1 MTKGERDDLGRLIRQ
16 RERVMKTAAAQR
28 AAELLADFERQMG
41 AIYQFD
47 QDEIWKAAVIEAKA
61 AVEAARADIDR
72 RCEALGIPKEF
83 APSLHVYW
91 QERGQNAVKA
101 RQVELRR
108 MAKRRIEAM
117 EAAARTAIETH
128 SVEAQTALLAGA
140 LTSEAAQQFLAS
152 MPAVEGLMPRLDA
165 VSVAGLIE
173 NRHGAGA

>member
-1 MTKGERDDLGRLIRQ
+1 
-16 RERVMKTAAAQR
+16 
-28 AAELLADFERQMG
+28 
-41 AIYQFD
+41 
-47 QDEIWKAAVIEAKA
+47 
-61 AVEAARADIDR
+61 
-72 RCEALGIPKEF
+72 
-83 APSLHVYW
+83 
-91 QERGQNAVKA
+91 
-101 RQVELRR
+101 

-173 NRHGAGA
+173 NRHGASA